1 MRLRSEGESSHTVLP
16 GAAAPDRVKCQPGHL
31 DHPKRRQKCA
41 LSVVQVFSRSFLS
54 RNDLL
59 AWLSLS
65 YLDLSLCLESNVSLQ
80 RHHLQRPGAQK

>member
-1 MRLRSEGESSHTVLP
+1 MRLRSEGESSHNSSP
-16 GAAAPDRVKCQPGHL
+16 RSCGARRVKCQPGHL

-65 YLDLSLCLESNVSLQ
+65 YLDLSLCLESNVSLP